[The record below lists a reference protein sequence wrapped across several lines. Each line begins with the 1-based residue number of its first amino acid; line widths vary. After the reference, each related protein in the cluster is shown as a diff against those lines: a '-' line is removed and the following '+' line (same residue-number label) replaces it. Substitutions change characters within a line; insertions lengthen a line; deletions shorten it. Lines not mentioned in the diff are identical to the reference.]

1 MKSTADQ
8 LAQQLASELG
18 ADAVAA
24 DSERL
29 GEYKVDGKVPALLC
43 LPANREQLGTTL
55 RLCSETQ
62 ATVVP
67 WGGGTAMAHG
77 NPPRRVDVV
86 LCTGRLNRVIDHDS
100 ANLTV
105 TVESGIT
112 LARLQQQL
120 AAEHQFAPFDP
131 PFPERATVG
140 GTIAANL
147 NGPRRGC
154 YGSVR
159 DLVIGMKVT
168 LISGEQIKAGGKV
181 VKNVAGYDMCKLFVG
196 SLGTLGLIGEATLR
210 LAPLAESAMTMI
222 AGGTLEQACELAAA
236 LDRSPLLPTAVFLAK
251 DSDQENLRLAVECE
265 GFVQMIERCRRDLAA
280 LAAQTGMNAEFP
292 SFGAED
298 EFWRAVRNLPLQS
311 GRLIFRLTVPRGEI
325 FSSVESLRR
334 RPDSSLATDLQSGT
348 IWLSCDP
355 TKTALERFAELTSL
369 ARARRGHAMI
379 FAAPSALKQ
388 GWEVWGESPPTLSLM
403 RRIKQQFDPQDL
415 LNPGRFLGGI

>member
-8 LAQQLASELG
+8 LAQKLASELG
-18 ADAVAA
+18 ADAIATNR
-24 DSERL
+24 ERL
-29 GEYKVDGKVPALLC
+29 AEYEVDGKLPALLC
-43 LPANREQLGTTL
+43 LPANREELGAAL
-55 RLCSETQ
+55 RLCSEMQ

-67 WGGGTAMAHG
+67 RGSGTAMAHG
-77 NPPRRVDVV
+77 NPPRQVDVV
-86 LCTGRLNRVIDHDS
+86 LGTERLDRVIDHDH

-105 TVESGIT
+105 TVESGVS

-120 AAEHQFAPFDP
+120 AAERQFAPFDP
-131 PFPERATVG
+131 PFTERATVG

-147 NGPRRGC
+147 NGPRRSC

-196 SLGTLGLIGEATLR
+196 SLGTLGVIHEATLR

-222 AGGTLEQACELAAA
+222 AAGTLEQARQLAAA
-236 LDRSPLLPTAVFLAK
+236 LDRSPLLPAAIFLSN
-251 DSDQENLRLAVECE
+251 DRDQENWQLAVGCE
-265 GFVQMIERCRRDLAA
+265 GFAEMVERCRRDLAS
-280 LAAQTGMNAEFP
+280 LAAQAGMNAEFP
-292 SFGAED
+292 SSGEAN
-298 EFWRAVRNLPLQS
+298 EFWRAAQNLPLQS

-325 FSSVESLRR
+325 FSSAESLRR
-334 RPDSSLATDLQSGT
+334 RPDWSMAADLQSGT
-348 IWLSCDP
+348 IWLSCGP
-355 TKTALERFAELTSL
+355 TKNALGHFAELASL
-369 ARARRGHAMI
+369 ARAQRGHAVI
-379 FAAPSALKQ
+379 FAAPSALKH